1 MSNPLEAFTASLP
14 KAPPLSPPSIPPE
27 PKAKPAQQSVPV
39 APSNPKSSEMTAAYI
54 QWLLSDECSD
64 SDRSLA
70 FRTLAKATGNDLIVT
85 PWTVFSHLM
94 TALALA
100 GLFLLSVKAVAFGKS
115 PSGIAYLQFTP
126 GFCGAV
132 SVVSGVLAIVF
143 RRRPEILLPILAGT
157 IGVLGAVSLAVHL

>member
-1 MSNPLEAFTASLP
+1 MPTPLDAFAASLP
-14 KAPPLSPPSIPPE
+14 KAPPLNVPTLPE
-27 PKAKPAQQSVPV
+27 AKQSKPTQQSVPV
-39 APSNPKSSEMTAAYI
+39 APPNPESGELTAAYL
-54 QWLLSDECSD
+54 QWLLGDKCSD

-85 PWTVFSHLM
+85 LWTVFSHIM

-100 GLFLLSVKAVAFGKS
+100 ALFLLAVKAVAFGKS
-115 PSGIAYLQFTP
+115 PIGMAYLQFTP
-126 GFCGAV
+126 KLCAFAAFV
-132 SVVSGVLAIVF
+132 AGVLTMIF

>member
-1 MSNPLEAFTASLP
+1 MPNPVDLFAASLP
-14 KAPPLSPPSIPPE
+14 KTPLLNPPSIPSE
-27 PKAKPAQQSVPV
+27 PKAKSVQQPTSV
-39 APSNPKSSEMTAAYI
+39 APSNPKSSEMTAAYL

-94 TALALA
+94 TSLALA
-100 GLFLLSVKAVAFGKS
+100 GLFLLAVKAVAFGKS
-115 PSGIAYLQFTP
+115 PTGMAYLQFTP

-132 SVVSGVLAIVF
+132 SVVSGVLTIVF